1 MSASADPKIKPW
13 DKQPD
18 ESSKRYYAF
27 CLYRDMGA
35 NERSLSKVAKELA
48 GANTGRIKGRLKRV
62 KEWSA
67 QDKWVSR
74 AEAWDVEQDRL
85 TRQAHDKAIK
95 AMAKRHVDISLLLQ
109 QKAVERLKELHPA
122 LDTKDL
128 KPADAL
134 KAIEIATKL
143 ERQTLGEPDAII
155 KHEGEI
161 KSGDNELTEQILN
174 DPEATELACKLFE
187 RIAVGKSD
195 AGGSRKTG
203 EQASVDSR

>member
-1 MSASADPKIKPW
+1 MSASADNEIKPW

-18 ESSKRYYAF
+18 ESSKRYFAF

-35 NERSLSKVAKELA
+35 NERSLRKVAEKLG
-48 GANTGRIKGRLKRV
+48 GATKTRQRHLKD
-62 KEWSA
+62 WSSEG
-67 QDKWVSR
+67 KWVSR
-74 AEAWDVEQDRL
+74 VEAWDVEQDRL
-85 TRQAHDKAIK
+85 TRAAHEKAIK

-109 QKAVERLKELHPA
+109 QKAVERLKQLNPA

-155 KHEGEI
+155 KHEGNLNI
-161 KSGDNELTEQILN
+161 KARWLQELREDKEKDASANTTQQ
-174 DPEATELACKLFE
+174 
-187 RIAVGKSD
+187 AVKSTD
-195 AGGSRKTG
+195 TPGS
-203 EQASVDSR
+203 